1 MAARAFEEGI
11 HTDLSEKQTYG
22 RYLCLDQLLSSQR
35 LKSQGPH
42 HDEML
47 FIIQHQTSEL
57 WMKLIIHELRAAI
70 AAVRRD
76 ELEPCFK
83 ILARI
88 KHIQTQLISQWSVL
102 ATLTPNE
109 YLQFRDILGPAS
121 GFQSWQYRLIE
132 FMFGNKDKQ
141 HLRIHSHDEQA
152 HAALKEALVSPS
164 IYDEYLLFLS
174 RQGMAVPQSAL
185 ERDFSEPHQ
194 PHPEIV
200 AMFKEIYTNPAA
212 HWDAYEMAE
221 KLLDVDEHFSLWRFR
236 HVKVVERVI
245 GFKRGTG
252 GSSGV
257 QFLRQ
262 AVDIRFFPE
271 IWDVRTELE

>member
-1 MAARAFEEGI
+1 MAVRTFEEGI
-11 HTDLSEKQTYG
+11 HTDLAEKQTYSK
-22 RYLCLDQLLSSQR
+22 YLCLDQILSSQR
-35 LKSQGPH
+35 LKSKGPH

-47 FIIQHQTSEL
+47 FVIQHQTSEL
-57 WMKLIIHELRAAI
+57 WMKLIIHELQAAI
-70 AAVRRD
+70 SALRED
-76 ELEPCFK
+76 KLEPCFK

-102 ATLTPNE
+102 ATLTPSE
-109 YLQFRDILGPAS
+109 YLKFRDVLGPAS

-132 FMFGNKDKQ
+132 FMFGNKDRQ
-141 HLRIHSHDEQA
+141 HLSVHRHDEQA
-152 HAALKEALVSPS
+152 HRALKDALEAPG
-164 IYDEYLLFLS
+164 IYDEFLLFLA
-174 RQGMAVPQSAL
+174 RQGMAVPQSVI
-185 ERDFSEPHQ
+185 ERDFSEPHE

-200 AMFKEIYTNPAA
+200 ELFKEIYTNPAA
-212 HWDAYEMAE
+212 HWNAYEMAE
-221 KLLDVDEHFSLWRFR
+221 KLIDVDEHFSLWRFR
-236 HVKVVERVI
+236 HMKVVQRII

-262 AVDIRFFPE
+262 VVELRFFPE